1 MKKKKEFDCVQMKD
15 RIQAEIQKEMAG
27 MTQEERLAYWA
38 KETAIMREEQ
48 KAAQALR
55 KAS

>member
-1 MKKKKEFDCVQMKD
+1 MRKKKEFDCVEMKD

-27 MTQEERLAYWA
+27 MTPEEELAYWA
-38 KETAIMREEQ
+38 KETALMREEQ
-48 KAAQALR
+48 KALLELR